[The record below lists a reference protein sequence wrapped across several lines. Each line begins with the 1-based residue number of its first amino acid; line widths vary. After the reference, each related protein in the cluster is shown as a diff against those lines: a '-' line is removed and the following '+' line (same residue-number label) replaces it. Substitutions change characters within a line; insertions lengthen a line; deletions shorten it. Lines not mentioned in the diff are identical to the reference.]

1 MITGV
6 ILRDITNVLILYSL
20 INVIEIK
27 FLLNI
32 TYSIFITMHK
42 VLKGK
47 KKHESLKTRTMRP
60 FFSYAFV
67 SSFETHSVAFE
78 SFCT

>member
-1 MITGV
+1 M
-6 ILRDITNVLILYSL
+6 NF
-20 INVIEIK
+20 IEIE

-32 TYSIFITMHK
+32 AYSIFITMHK

-47 KKHESLKTRTMRP
+47 EKHEKPKDYNYETIC
-60 FFSYAFV
+60 FSYAFV
-67 SSFETHSVAFE
+67 SSFETHLVAFE